1 MDFLKSLGITD
12 FKYKSQPSVKIP
24 CYAEDSTERVVHFK
38 LALTVAEGAR
48 RWLQREGFG
57 HTAPDKEG
65 FSRPGGLGG
74 ALTTVRL
81 RHIMM
86 TKGNNG

>member
-24 CYAEDSTERVVHFK
+24 YYAEDSTERVVHFK

-48 RWLQREGFG
+48 RGGFREKVLGI
-57 HTAPDKEG
+57 
-65 FSRPGGLGG
+65 RPRIRR
-74 ALTTVRL
+74 VQ
-81 RHIMM
+81 
-86 TKGNNG
+86 

>member
-48 RWLQREGFG
+48 GGGFREKVWGI
-57 HTAPDKEG
+57 
-65 FSRPGGLGG
+65 RPRIRR
-74 ALTTVRL
+74 VQ
-81 RHIMM
+81 
-86 TKGNNG
+86 